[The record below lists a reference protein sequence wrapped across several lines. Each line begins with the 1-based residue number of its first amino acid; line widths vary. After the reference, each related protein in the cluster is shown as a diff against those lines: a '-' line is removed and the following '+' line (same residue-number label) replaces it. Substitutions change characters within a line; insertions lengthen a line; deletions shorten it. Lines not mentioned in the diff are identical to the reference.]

1 MYRLYDPKTNGF
13 ALAEFNPNA
22 STKHMHI
29 TIKPGSQ
36 LAANEVKSG
45 FIANQRSV
53 LLKEGKIVLRNNFYV
68 VLNDVSFSSSGSAAM
83 IMGRHPGSGA
93 DRWEHIQTGKS
104 LRMISDEQGMQFEDE
119 EAEIE
124 G

>member
-1 MYRLYDPKTNGF
+1 
-13 ALAEFNPNA
+13 
-22 STKHMHI
+22 MHI

-36 LAANEVKSG
+36 LAANEVRSG
-45 FIANQRSV
+45 FIANQRAV

-68 VLNDVSFSSSGSAAM
+68 VLSDISFSLSGSAAM
-83 IMGRHPGSGA
+83 VMGRHPGAGA

-104 LRMISDEQGMQFEDE
+104 LRTISDEQGKQVEDE
-119 EAEIE
+119 SEFE

>member
-1 MYRLYDPKTNGF
+1 MYRLYDSKTNGC
-13 ALAEFNPNA
+13 AVATFNPNA
-22 STKHMHI
+22 GSKRVHI

-45 FIANQRSV
+45 FITNQRSV
-53 LLKEGKIVLRNNFYV
+53 LLKEGKIILRNNFYV
-68 VLNDVSFSSSGSAAM
+68 VLSDISFSLSGSAAM
-83 IMGRHPGSGA
+83 VMGRHPGSGA

-104 LRMISDEQGMQFEDE
+104 LRTMSDEQGQRFEDDE
-119 EAEIE
+119 SEIE

>member
-1 MYRLYDPKTNGF
+1 MCLIGKKISINHD
-13 ALAEFNPNA
+13 EFNPDA
-22 STKHMHI
+22 STERMHI

-36 LAANEVKSG
+36 LAANEVRSG
-45 FIANQRSV
+45 FIANQRAV

-68 VLNDVSFSSSGSAAM
+68 VLSDISFSLSGSAAM
-83 IMGRHPGSGA
+83 VMGRHPGAGA

-104 LRMISDEQGMQFEDE
+104 LRTISDEQGKQVEDE
-119 EAEIE
+119 SEFE

>member
-13 ALAEFNPNA
+13 ALAEFNPNT

-36 LAANEVKSG
+36 LATNEVNSG
-45 FIANQRSV
+45 FIANQRAI
-53 LLKEGKIVLRNNFYV
+53 LLEEGKIVLRNNFYV
-68 VLNDVSFSSSGSAAM
+68 VLSDISFTLSGSAAM
-83 IMGRHPGSGA
+83 VMGRNPGSGA
-93 DRWEHIQTGKS
+93 DRWENIQTGKS
-104 LRMISDEQGMQFEDE
+104 LRTMSDEQGQHFEDDE
-119 EAEIE
+119 TEIE